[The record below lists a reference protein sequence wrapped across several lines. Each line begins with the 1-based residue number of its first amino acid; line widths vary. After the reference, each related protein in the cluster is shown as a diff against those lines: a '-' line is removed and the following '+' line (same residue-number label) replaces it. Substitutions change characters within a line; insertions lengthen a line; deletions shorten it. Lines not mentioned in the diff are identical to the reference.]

1 MASKRGGKM
10 WRGGRIY
17 LPNGRERTKTFA
29 TKREA
34 TRWEKAERDQ
44 PAVTVETLAEF
55 VTRTQGQVLATL
67 SPSTAATYRSH
78 LRQRVLPSL
87 GHRRMTQIHTGH
99 VEAAAAEWSSTGV
112 SSSSVSGSLNCLS
125 RFYRHAIKWRQM
137 DANPVRAAE
146 RPRPDPERA
155 IPTLTAAEVDLVADR
170 CAAVKVYYGDYVRL
184 AASLGLRAGELLALR
199 VLDVD
204 LEQQVLT
211 VRQAWSAGTLGPPK
225 WGRSRQV
232 VIVGEAWEILSRRVP
247 GRPRQALVLTGE
259 LGGRL
264 YHTNFLD
271 AVRWPKLMTE
281 LGLEGTHFHD
291 LRATAIVNWIR
302 SGLPLSTVRDMAGHS
317 SLSTTNL
324 YARLARSDLAD
335 ALAHLTAYENR
346 SRREG

>member
-1 MASKRGGKM
+1 MSAGAGGADAGGGRGHVAVLMRGGALTSVAASCRMRRLTPPDVNVFIRGSTMASKRGKM

-170 CAAVKVYYGDYVRL
+170 CAAVKVYYGGLCAVGGQPR
-184 AASLGLRAGELLALR
+184 AAGRRAPGTA
-199 VLDVD
+199 
-204 LEQQVLT
+204 
-211 VRQAWSAGTLGPPK
+211 SAGCRPGTTGADGATGLVGRHTRAAEVGSQSSGGDRRRGVGDPVAPGAGTAAAGP
-225 WGRSRQV
+225 G
-232 VIVGEAWEILSRRVP
+232 
-247 GRPRQALVLTGE
+247 
-259 LGGRL
+259 
-264 YHTNFLD
+264 
-271 AVRWPKLMTE
+271 
-281 LGLEGTHFHD
+281 
-291 LRATAIVNWIR
+291 
-302 SGLPLSTVRDMAGHS
+302 
-317 SLSTTNL
+317 
-324 YARLARSDLAD
+324 AD
-335 ALAHLTAYENR
+335 R
-346 SRREG
+346 